1 MFDNTP
7 APTSAEKAFE
17 MMLPQ
22 NRMAFRMVNSRRV
35 YHLLWM
41 SRAPGNY
48 DTSRVS
54 RCRSSSLPG
63 FSRYPKSRSSEG
75 MRNTLVRT

>member
-22 NRMAFRMVNSRRV
+22 KRMAFRMVNSRRV

-48 DTSRVS
+48 DTPRVS
-54 RCRSSSLPG
+54 RVHSSTLPA
-63 FSRYPKSRSSEG
+63 
-75 MRNTLVRT
+75 NL